1 MSNEIAS
8 NSHEARTIR
17 TKLCSSVARRN
28 VSGIWR
34 TYDGADGLPAGLSR
48 LLQDR
53 QGYLWLTSIHS
64 LYRYDGISFTNYTA
78 KYGLADSQF
87 QSICEDRQGRLWF
100 ATFSDGVFCYDG
112 ARFINYTTEHGLAA
126 NRVQSICEDSQG
138 RLWFGTANGISC
150 YDGEHFVNYT
160 TKNGLVK
167 DYITLVCEDSQGRMW
182 FGIGGRGI
190 SCFDGERFTNYS
202 IEDGLA
208 GNSVTDI
215 CADNQGRLWFGTYE
229 ARFSENPGE
238 GGVSC
243 YDGERF
249 INYTTENGLPHNDIH
264 SIYRD
269 NQGRLWFGTSGGGVC
284 CFDGKSFTAYT
295 TADGLLDNR
304 VTDIIQDQ
312 EGVFW
317 FAHPNSGL
325 TRFDEKT
332 SQLLTDATA
341 FESLIQTDDGSLW
354 FGSDSQLCNLHNG
367 QQRCKDFIS
376 NVLSL
381 MVDSSGRFWVGT
393 EHHGIYCYESTDAVW
408 EGKCKHFPAEDSL
421 LYVNSIIE
429 TRDGTILAGSAGPI
443 GAWDNANGGLCRFD
457 GNRFEIVQTPHYL
470 IQRLM
475 EDSNGYIW
483 MGGWSGGGLSCYILD
498 KDHKASLKQNY
509 MFEHGVTRSDS
520 VLSILEDND
529 NRLWIGTVNGLY
541 CFDGK
546 EFVPYG
552 KEISDYGFYQISAK
566 DSNGYLWFGTL
577 GDGIYRY
584 DGRHFQQL
592 TKEDGLPGNSVTGF
606 IPQQDGSMIIGT
618 FNGIVRYRPTA
629 TISPGIEIQEVV
641 ADQIYPQPDVLE
653 LTTTQ
658 SSLIT
663 IVYHGLSLST
673 HKMRYSYILEGCDKE
688 WQDTWES
695 QVYYEKLPPGEYTF
709 RVIAINRD
717 LVTSKAPATL
727 KLTVVPDPRD
737 EHITQLE
744 SDLEN
749 RDREL
754 EQAQDTL
761 EHFSKQE
768 ASRWGIEG
776 FVGKSK
782 TIETI
787 LNEVRMLQNAGTTSV
802 LITGESGTGKELIAR
817 AIHFGSERSKG
828 PFITVN
834 CSAIPHELAESIL
847 FGHVRGSF
855 TGANTDR
862 KGCFELANGGNL
874 FLDEVGEMPIELQP
888 KLLRVLDNGYFT
900 PVGGAREKHVDVRII
915 AATNAN
921 LQTRIVEG
929 QFRDDL
935 YFRLARFTIN
945 VPPLREHKEDIQL
958 LVDHFLRMFATEKV
972 IENPSISR
980 EALSILEAYH
990 YPGNVREMKN
1000 IIEHA
1005 LILSGRSAI
1014 KPEHL
1019 RFLQF
1024 NTPPMME
1031 SPVSVDT
1038 TLETYQPQ
1046 TDFDSVQ
1053 RFIDECCVISP
1064 DAEVHKPQ
1072 LLVQYQRFCQMNK
1085 YRPMT
1090 RNKFYGQILQLCP
1103 QVESILIGEKRLAGF
1118 KGLMI
1123 K

>member
-8 NSHEARTIR
+8 YSHETRTIR
-17 TKLCSSVARRN
+17 TKR
-28 VSGIWR
+28 GIWR
-34 TYDGADGLPAGLSR
+34 TYDGTDGLPAKLIR

-53 QGYLWLTSIHS
+53 QGYLWLGSMHG
-64 LYRYDGISFTNYTA
+64 LCRYDGINFTTYTA
-78 KYGLADSQF
+78 EYELGDNCIN
-87 QSICEDRQGRLWF
+87 SICEDRQGRLWF
-100 ATFSDGVFCYDG
+100 ATHSNGVFCYDG
-112 ARFINYTTEHGLAA
+112 AKFTNYNTEHGLAA
-126 NRVQSICEDSQG
+126 NRIQSIFEDSQG
-138 RLWFGTANGISC
+138 RLWFGTADGVSC
-150 YDGEHFVNYT
+150 YDWEHFVNYT
-160 TKNGLVK
+160 TKNGLVQN
-167 DYITLVCEDSQGRMW
+167 YITLVSEDSHGRMW
-182 FGIGGRGI
+182 FGTGGMGI
-190 SCFDGERFTNYS
+190 SCFDGERFTHYS
-202 IEDGLA
+202 TEDGLA
-208 GNSVTDI
+208 GNNVTAV

-249 INYTTENGLPHNDIH
+249 INYTTENGLPHNDIL

-284 CFDGKSFTAYT
+284 CFDGKSFTTYT
-295 TADGLLDNR
+295 SADGLLDNR
-304 VTDIIQDQ
+304 VYGIIQDQ
-312 EGVFW
+312 EGAFW
-317 FAHPNSGL
+317 FAHLHSGL
-325 TRFDEKT
+325 TRFDGET
-332 SQLLTDATA
+332 CQLLTDATA
-341 FESLIQTDDGSLW
+341 SESLIQADEGSLW
-354 FGSDSQLCNLHNG
+354 FGSASQLCSLRND
-367 QQRCKDFIS
+367 QQVCKDFIS

-393 EHHGIYCYESTDAVW
+393 EHHGIYCYESTDAVL
-408 EGKCKHFPAEDSL
+408 GDKCKHFAAEDSL

-429 TRDGTILAGSAGPI
+429 TRGGTILAGSAGPMSA
-443 GAWDNANGGLCRFD
+443 GSSYPDGGLCRFD
-457 GNRFEIVQTPHYL
+457 GNRFDIVQTPHY
-470 IQRLM
+470 IIKRLM
-475 EDSNGYIW
+475 EDSSGYIW
-483 MGGWSGGGLSCYILD
+483 VGGWDGCGLSCYTLD
-498 KDHKASLKQNY
+498 KDHVASLKQNY
-509 MFEHGVTRSDS
+509 TLEHKVARSHS
-520 VLSILEDND
+520 GTSILEDND
-529 NRLWIGTVNGLY
+529 NHLWVGTVNGLY

-546 EFVPYG
+546 EFVPYD
-552 KEISDYGFYQISAK
+552 KEISGYGSHQTSIK
-566 DSNGYLWFGTL
+566 DSNGHLWFGTF

-592 TKEDGLPGNSVTGF
+592 TKADGLPSNSVTGL

-618 FNGIVRYRPTA
+618 LNGIVRYRSTA
-629 TISPGIEIQEVV
+629 TIPPGIEIREVV
-641 ADQIYPQPDVLE
+641 ADQIYPQPDILE

-658 SSLIT
+658 SSLVT

-695 QVYYEKLPPGEYTF
+695 QVYYEKLPPGEYIF

-727 KLTVVPDPRD
+727 KLTVVPDPRN

-744 SDLEN
+744 SDLEK

-817 AIHFGSERSKG
+817 AIHFGSERAKR
-828 PFITVN
+828 PFISVN

-847 FGHVRGSF
+847 FGHVKGSF

-874 FLDEVGEMPIELQP
+874 FLDEVGDMPIELQP
-888 KLLRVLDNGYFT
+888 KLLRVLDNGCFT

-921 LQTRIVEG
+921 LQTKIIEGRFRI
-929 QFRDDL
+929 DL
-935 YFRLARFTIN
+935 YFRLARFTIK

-958 LVDHFLRMFATEKV
+958 LADHFLRMFAKKMV

-990 YPGNVREMKN
+990 FPGNVREMEN
-1000 IIEHA
+1000 TIEHA
-1005 LILSGRSAI
+1005 LILSGKSTI

-1024 NTPPMME
+1024 SSMIE

-1038 TLETYQPQ
+1038 SSETYQPQ
-1046 TDFDSVQ
+1046 TDLDGVQ

-1072 LLVQYQRFCQMNK
+1072 LFVQYQRFCQINE

-1090 RNKFYGQILQLCP
+1090 RNKFYRQILQLCP
-1103 QVESILIGEKRLAGF
+1103 QVEPILIGEKRLAGF